1 MAYNKT
7 SEFYENVPGS
17 NYQLK
22 DIDSSINGYGDLTEL
37 FDIDVIVNSIN
48 KILRINQGTY
58 IDDPQFGLG
67 LEKYLFEPSDR
78 ITQEAI
84 TQDVRRAIA
93 SYEKRARIAVDV
105 AFYSDMKGFEI
116 KIYIEKDGIKKETRV
131 KVTENLIKNL

>member
-1 MAYNKT
+1 MSYNKT
-7 SEFYENVPGS
+7 SEFYASVPGS

-37 FDIDVIVNSIN
+37 FDVDVIVNSIN
-48 KILRINQGTY
+48 KILRINRGTY
-58 IDDPQFGLG
+58 LDDPQFGLG

-84 TQDVRRAIA
+84 TQDVRHAIA
-93 SYEKRARIAVDV
+93 SYEKRARIAVEV

-116 KIYIEKDGIKKETRV
+116 KIFIEKDGVKKETRV